1 MNRYVT
7 GMLVI
12 AGNMVLNE
20 CNAMSS
26 QTTSGNPHDAVSIR
40 PDVKPGDILAMVNGK
55 PIARS
60 ALGQNPHRNNMKP
73 EDSQR
78 DELVEREL
86 LRQEAERD
94 NLLKDPAVAE
104 KLDNAIRLAMSQI
117 SAEHYIKSVS
127 ITDNDV
133 RKEYEGHAQM
143 MKKTEYKARHILVDS
158 EKKAVEIIE
167 KLNKGNSFEE
177 LARKHSS
184 DKASQEQ
191 GGDLGWFT
199 ADAMVEPFSVHVM
212 ALKNG
217 EIGSKPI
224 QTQFGWHIV
233 QRLESREQKPPAFEQ
248 VQNQIR
254 AMLQTRQFHQHLDD
268 LKQHAKIEITEPN
281 ANNTSPGTQQP

>member
-1 MNRYVT
+1 MNRYFI

-12 AGNMVLNE
+12 AGNLVLNE

-26 QTTSGNPHDAVSIR
+26 QTPSGNSHDAVSIR
-40 PDVKPGDILAMVNGK
+40 PDVKPGDILVTVNGK

-60 ALGQNPHRNNMKP
+60 AMEQNPHRKSMTP
-73 EDSQR
+73 EDRQR

-94 NLLKDPAVAE
+94 HLLKDPVLAE

-117 SAEHYIKSVS
+117 AAERYIQTVS
-127 ITDNDV
+127 ISDNDI
-133 RKEYEGHAQM
+133 RKEYEEHAQM

-158 EKKAVEIIE
+158 EKKAKEIFDKI
-167 KLNKGNSFEE
+167 NKGQSFEE
-177 LARKHSS
+177 LARKHSI

-191 GGDLGWFT
+191 EGDLGWFT
-199 ADAMVEPFSVHVM
+199 ADAMVEPFSAHVM

-217 EIGSKPI
+217 EISSRPI
-224 QTQFGWHIV
+224 KTQFGWHIV
-233 QRLESREQKPPAFEQ
+233 QRLDSREQKPPAFEQ

-254 AMLQTRQFHQHLDD
+254 TMLQTRLFHQHLDD
-268 LKQHAKIEITEPN
+268 LKQHAKIEITEPKASN
-281 ANNTSPGTQQP
+281 PVPEARHP